1 VARQLQHLVEP
12 PRPCSY
18 LADAAAR
25 LEIRVMLD
33 VTPKELDAL
42 LERGWRRFGPCYF
55 RPACTPCNECVT
67 LRVPAA
73 TFRPSKSQRRA
84 AKACAHLRRVVG
96 RPTVDSARLAL
107 YEKWHA
113 TREVARGWEAN
124 ALDPERYALD
134 FAFPH
139 PCVREVA
146 FYDGERLVG
155 VGIVDETPRALSA
168 VYFFYDPEYAHL
180 SPGTANVVYLLE
192 EAKRKNLAYVY
203 LGYRVSGC
211 ASLRYKSSFAPHE
224 LLDGR
229 PAFNERPVW
238 RLADAPARARSPE
251 HA

>member
-18 LADAAAR
+18 LANAAAR

-33 VTPKELDAL
+33 VTPVELDAL

-55 RPACTPCNECVT
+55 RPACSPCNECVT
-67 LRVPAA
+67 LRVPVA
-73 TFRPSKSQRRA
+73 TFAPSKSQRRA

-96 RPTVDSARLAL
+96 RPTVDAARLSL
-107 YEKWHA
+107 YAKWHA
-113 TREVARGWEAN
+113 TREAARGWEAN

-146 FYDGERLVG
+146 FYDTERLVG
-155 VGIVDETPRALSA
+155 VGIVDETPRAASA
-168 VYFFYDPEYAHL
+168 VYFYYDPEYARL
-180 SPGTANVVYLLE
+180 SPGTANVVFLLE
-192 EAKRKNLAYVY
+192 DAKRRGLAYVY
-203 LGYRVSGC
+203 LGYRVDGC
-211 ASLRYKSSFAPHE
+211 ASLRYKATFGPHE

-229 PAFNERPVW
+229 PGFEERPVW
-238 RLADAPARARSPE
+238 RSAAQRAKSGGQE
-251 HA
+251 

>member
-18 LADAAAR
+18 LGEATAR

-33 VTPKELDAL
+33 VTPNELDAL

-55 RPACTPCNECVT
+55 RPACSPCNECVT
-67 LRVPAA
+67 LRVPVA
-73 TFRPSKSQRRA
+73 TFRPSKGQRRA

-96 RPTVDSARLAL
+96 RPLVDAARLSL

-113 TREVARGWEAN
+113 TRERMRGWGPN

-139 PCVREVA
+139 ACVREVA
-146 FYDGERLVG
+146 FYDAERLVG

-168 VYFFYDPEYAHL
+168 VYFYYDPEYGCL
-180 SPGTANVVYLLE
+180 SPGTANVLYLIE
-192 EAKRKNLAYVY
+192 DAKQRSLAHVY
-203 LGYRVSGC
+203 LGYRVKGC
-211 ASLRYKSSFAPHE
+211 ASLRYKETFVPHE
-224 LLDGR
+224 LLEGR
-229 PAFNERPVW
+229 PKFDERPVW
-238 RLADAPARARSPE
+238 RLADAPARAKSPGT
-251 HA
+251 A